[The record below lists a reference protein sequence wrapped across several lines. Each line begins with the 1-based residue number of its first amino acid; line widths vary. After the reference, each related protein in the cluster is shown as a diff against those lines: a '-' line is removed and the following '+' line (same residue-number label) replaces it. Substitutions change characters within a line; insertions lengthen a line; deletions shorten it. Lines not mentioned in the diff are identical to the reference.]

1 MNAAWKRFGTLIARI
16 EAKQLKEQEKRG
28 DMPNPDALTT
38 PAPALEIIAPA
49 QRGGPRT
56 EDGKAITR
64 FNART
69 HGVLSEVMP
78 PQDAEAYAEHAEN
91 ILEHYH
97 PVGYLEERLAERIAT
112 ALWRLQR
119 LERYEGAVIA
129 RDTANAVNNLSRK
142 PTDLER
148 TLRELSGDP
157 DPGTPKALED
167 MLSDL
172 SDARIGLEVMQRGP
186 EGAALEPGPRLL
198 TWTYEFRGF
207 SDRTSPKLL
216 RVDRD
221 IERALA
227 REGFEGEWTEADEV
241 WTFDLA
247 CFAITGFMKCSRW
260 ASAKPKPVRE
270 DWAWYQGFLERRVLT
285 LEREAL
291 EGQRLETHAVALAG
305 VPHPDTV
312 DKLTRYEAH
321 ISRQLYKAMH
331 ELEAMQDKRNGRAA
345 PLARLEVHGMP
356 ED

>member
-1 MNAAWKRFGTLIARI
+1 MNAAWKRLGTLIARI
-16 EAKQLKEQEKRG
+16 EAKQLKEQERRG

-49 QRGGPRT
+49 QHGGPRT
-56 EDGKAITR
+56 ENGKAITR

-78 PQDAEAYAEHAEN
+78 PQDAEAYAEHAGS
-91 ILEHYH
+91 ILEHYR

-119 LERYEGAVIA
+119 IERYEGAVIA
-129 RDTANAVNNLSRK
+129 RDTAKAVKNLSGK
-142 PTDLER
+142 PSDLER
-148 TLRELSGDP
+148 LTRELNGDP
-157 DPGTPKALED
+157 DPDIPRSLVTI
-167 MLSDL
+167 LSDL
-172 SDARIGLEVMQRGP
+172 ADARTGLEVMQLGP
-186 EGAALEPGPRLL
+186 VRAALEPGPRLL
-198 TWTYEFRGF
+198 VWAWEFWGF
-207 SDRTSPKLL
+207 ADHGSPKFQRLE
-216 RVDRD
+216 RK
-221 IERALA
+221 IERAVERA
-227 REGFEGEWTEADEV
+227 GFDGEWTESGEA
-241 WTFDLA
+241 WSFDLA
-247 CFAITGFMKCSRW
+247 CFAVTGFMRCMRGW
-260 ASAKPKPVRE
+260 TGVKPVLE
-270 DWAWYQGFLERRVLT
+270 EWEWYRGFLERRVRA
-285 LEREAL
+285 LENEAM

-331 ELEAMQDKRNGRAA
+331 ELEAIQDKRNGKVA